1 MRRRDQIDKDLY
13 FYKDK
18 LSKIEHII
26 IDLENMYQFNMNE
39 IREFTLNL
47 NEISEKVKVL
57 VRGNPF

>member
-47 NEISEKVKVL
+47 NEISEKVIQ
-57 VRGNPF
+57 